1 MKVYQMIY
9 TSVLHSL
16 SDQELGLSNQ
26 SGLRV
31 YSCSQGLE
39 REDLDEVAR
48 FSSYRL
54 PKNNKQEY
62 SEVYCDPKVPEQF
75 PKTFR
80 TLKLADGK
88 YAAIQSVFSG
98 VDYQG
103 HEGNFFSHAL
113 IFDNVEPDF
122 FPEQYCRSKTFRTY
136 LTEKEQ
142 KKELV
147 HYLPVLEEAERDEGF
162 EKEIYEFIGSHKKE
176 LSYLINSVI
185 TLMMGSN
192 IKNIC
197 IATLSAEETEKYLV
211 SLKYLLPRDVSP
223 GSGISTYNVYLPSDK
238 QDSICLHGTIKGKN
252 NITREAI
259 ESKQDCMYIDMDR
272 IDTAS
277 YEISPLLSNWTVEEL
292 REEYTALKIHSVT
305 GLLDW
310 VASFENTDKPGMGGK
325 LLRLRESAGTEAFA
339 KRAAEL
345 YPLIKEKEYE
355 DVRFEVTK
363 VMYDN
368 IDLFPGLLDDLTD
381 SYITQMMTK
390 LAKGERYDFG
400 AVFSSMEHE
409 KNQVAVMK
417 KKIPEIMAKIGA
429 AGSKI
434 SDKSKF
440 VLLGFFAQLKH
451 KYGDE
456 SWKDFFKGNRMHLTT
471 FVEMAAGVVITG
483 YGVKPF
489 SPPSNWE
496 KEDLDELI
504 SFFESSTEDEKLR
517 TLCLK
522 YIYSNTDTDWSIY
535 GVSLTKHTKT
545 RGEQE
550 EDMRKIRSILS
561 KVGYEPYQRGK
572 YLDVK
577 GDVRADVEGSMSP
590 LLLTRLL
597 DTYYRWQRCYGN
609 QAQAKKYAQKFRLL
623 LLEMKRTQRTC
634 YDYVIPKLAL
644 EIIETPG
651 HYHEI
656 MINMDTMCTSFWNW
670 FIIGYSKCKRDDE
683 KMLTYARVYEASKTK
698 LSKLPMQMRRK
709 LRAEFTNIE

>member
-1 MKVYQMIY
+1 MIY

-656 MINMDTMCTSFWNW
+656 MINMDTMCTSFCNW

>member
-1 MKVYQMIY
+1 MIY

-238 QDSICLHGTIKGKN
+238 QDSICLHGTIKGRN
-252 NITREAI
+252 NITREAV

-656 MINMDTMCTSFWNW
+656 MINMDTMCTSFCNW

>member
-238 QDSICLHGTIKGKN
+238 QDSICLHGTIKGRN
-252 NITREAI
+252 NITREAV

-656 MINMDTMCTSFWNW
+656 MINMDTMCTSFCNW

>member
-683 KMLTYARVYEASKTK
+683 KMRTYARVYEASKTK